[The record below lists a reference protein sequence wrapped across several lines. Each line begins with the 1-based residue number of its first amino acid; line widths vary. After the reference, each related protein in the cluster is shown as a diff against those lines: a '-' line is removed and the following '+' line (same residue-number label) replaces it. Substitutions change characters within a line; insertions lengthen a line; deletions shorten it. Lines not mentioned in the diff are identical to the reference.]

1 MIART
6 FVAGLAFALGAQASA
21 QAVIHG
27 SADAFRAPGIAM
39 AWAIERGK
47 DEATTAIVV
56 RVVADRATYGWVEV
70 RGVDPFTQ
78 AEQPILAGR
87 AIGESLDVRIAR
99 PRFADTPRTE
109 WRFYASEAAVSAGPA
124 ALTVYY
130 VGVPDTTPEF
140 ADSAKLQAFLAART
154 AR

>member
-1 MIART
+1 MIARA
-6 FVAGLAFALGAQASA
+6 FVAVLAVALGAQVFA
-21 QAVIHG
+21 QSVVHG

-56 RVVADRATYGWVEV
+56 RIVADRATYGWVEV

-87 AIGESLDVRIAR
+87 AIGDSLDVRIAR

-109 WRFYASEAAVSAGPA
+109 WRYYASEAAVSAGPA

-130 VGVPDTTPEF
+130 VGVPDTAPEF
-140 ADSAKLQAFLAART
+140 ADPAKLQAFLAART

>member
-1 MIART
+1 MIARL
-6 FVAGLAFALGAQASA
+6 LASAALCALGLHATAQT
-21 QAVIHG
+21 VVHG
-27 SADAFRAPGIAM
+27 SADAFGAPGIAM

-47 DEATTAIVV
+47 DEATTTAVV
-56 RVVADRATYGWVEV
+56 RVVADRATYGWLDV

-78 AEQPILAGR
+78 GAEPILAGR
-87 AIGESLDVRIAR
+87 AIGGSLDVRIAR
-99 PRFADTPRTE
+99 SRFADTPRTE

>member
-1 MIART
+1 MIARIL
-6 FVAGLAFALGAQASA
+6 VAALAVALGAQVFA
-21 QAVIHG
+21 QMVIHG

-140 ADSAKLQAFLAART
+140 ADPAKLQAFLAART